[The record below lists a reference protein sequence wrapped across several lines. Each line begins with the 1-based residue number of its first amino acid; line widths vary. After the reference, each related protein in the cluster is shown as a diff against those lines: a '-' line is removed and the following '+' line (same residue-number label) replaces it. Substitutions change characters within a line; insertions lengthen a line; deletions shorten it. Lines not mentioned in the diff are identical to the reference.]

1 MMTIV
6 NEVNND
12 KTKVTDEFIFRSQV
26 SLVCYTVELDEQ
38 IDSHLGG
45 GGGLI
50 SNYVCTR
57 VCKRTFASVFL
68 WFNPLFWSTLGSAL
82 KIILKTLFAQAIL
95 N

>member
-45 GGGLI
+45 GGG
-50 SNYVCTR
+50 
-57 VCKRTFASVFL
+57 
-68 WFNPLFWSTLGSAL
+68 G
-82 KIILKTLFAQAIL
+82 
-95 N
+95 